1 MQEIT
6 LPSKIKL
13 EEKGD
18 NEAAVVVEPCY
29 PGYGTTLGN
38 AMRRVLLSSLPGAA
52 VSAVKI
58 KGVDHEFSTIENIK
72 EDVVEIIM
80 NLKSLRL
87 ALFAEEPIKLKL
99 VGKGAKEMKAG
110 DIETSADVKITNPDL
125 VIATGT
131 HKDVELEM
139 EITVEKG
146 RGYVPT
152 EQKSAKDL
160 DVGTILV
167 DSIFT
172 PVLKVGYEVENIRL
186 GKRTDYDQLV
196 IDIKTDGTVAPLDA
210 FNEAAKV
217 LVDQFTFLA
226 SPEDAIKKGE
236 EAEKQELE
244 EKQAK
249 EKEDEGIGTPIQELN
264 FSTRTFNAL
273 SKAKIRTIDDLAQKT
288 EKDLLS
294 LDGLG
299 QTALDEIK
307 RALKKIDLTLPE

>member
-18 NEAAVVVEPCY
+18 NEAAVIVEPCY

-38 AMRRVLLSSLPGAA
+38 AMRRVLLSLLPGAA

-87 ALFAEEPIKLKL
+87 ALFTEEPIKLKL
-99 VGKGAKEMKAG
+99 VGKGSKEMKAG
-110 DIETSADVKITNPDL
+110 DIETSADVKIANPDL

-131 HKDVELEM
+131 HKSVELEM

-172 PVLKVGYEVENIRL
+172 PVLKIGYEVENIRL
-186 GKRTDYDQLV
+186 GKRTDYDKLV

-210 FNEAAKV
+210 FNDAAKI

-226 SPEDAIKKGE
+226 SPEEAIKKGE

-249 EKEDEGIGTPIQELN
+249 EKGDEGTGTPIQELN